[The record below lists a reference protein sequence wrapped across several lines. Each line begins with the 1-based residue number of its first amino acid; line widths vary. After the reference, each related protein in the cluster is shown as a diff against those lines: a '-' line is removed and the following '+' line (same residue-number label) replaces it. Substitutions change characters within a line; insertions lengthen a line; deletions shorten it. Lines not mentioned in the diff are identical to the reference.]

1 MGIMLSEM
9 GHRKTIT
16 IWFHLYVESKNKWTK
31 QKQAHRYREQ
41 TGGCQKGGC
50 GGGGWQNKW
59 GELRGTD
66 FSYKIDKSWY
76 IIYSRENIV
85 NNIVITLYSDKWW
98 LDLLV

>member
-50 GGGGWQNKW
+50 GGGGWQN
-59 GELRGTD
+59 
-66 FSYKIDKSWY
+66 
-76 IIYSRENIV
+76 
-85 NNIVITLYSDKWW
+85 
-98 LDLLV
+98 